1 MVINTIYFAIIT
13 SNIHCY
19 FQKENINSQVY
30 AFKRKKYFFS
40 FHNLVNWFIIIIIK
54 CSFNKR
60 KMFPITLKKKILL
73 K

>member
-40 FHNLVNWFIIIIIK
+40 FHNLVN
-54 CSFNKR
+54 
-60 KMFPITLKKKILL
+60 
-73 K
+73 